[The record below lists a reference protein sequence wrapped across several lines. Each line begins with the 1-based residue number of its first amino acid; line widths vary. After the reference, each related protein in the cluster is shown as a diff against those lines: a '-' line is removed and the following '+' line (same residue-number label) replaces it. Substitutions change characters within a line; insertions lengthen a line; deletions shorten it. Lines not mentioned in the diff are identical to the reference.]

1 MFEFVKGIIL
11 GALNVGTKFV
21 ESSSPLAEVCALNYY
36 PVCLNIAGRS
46 CLIVGGGRV
55 AERKAGGLLEC
66 GAEVCVISPQLS
78 PGLCLLYDQGI
89 ISWRQR
95 GYESGD
101 VRGAFLVMAAT
112 DDHEVQDMVVAD
124 CGRHNIPLNVAD
136 VPDKCNFILPA
147 LMRRGSLSIA
157 VSTSGKS
164 PALARELKERLRAE
178 IGAEFELLNDMMG
191 LLRAEVMGRGL
202 EQKENEAVFKEIL
215 AVGPA
220 VWIKEHNWPP
230 IQAHLEKVLGTLPD
244 SLMDE
249 LRELVERGAPG
260 VQ

>member
-1 MFEFVKGIIL
+1 M
-11 GALNVGTKFV
+11 
-21 ESSSPLAEVCALNYY
+21 NYY

-46 CLIVGGGRV
+46 CLVIGGGRV

-66 GAEVCVISPQLS
+66 GAEVCVISPRLS
-78 PGLCLLYDQGI
+78 AGLRLLYEQGI
-89 ISWRQR
+89 IRWRQR
-95 GYESGD
+95 GYESDD

-147 LMRRGSLSIA
+147 LVRRGSLSIA

-164 PALARELKERLRAE
+164 PALAKELKERFRAE
-178 IGAEFELLNDMMG
+178 IGVEFELLNDMMG
-191 LLRAEVMGRGL
+191 LLRAEIMGWGL
-202 EQKENEAVFKEIL
+202 GQKQREALFKEIL
-215 AVGPA
+215 AAGPA

-249 LRELVERGAPG
+249 LRELVERDAPG

>member
-1 MFEFVKGIIL
+1 M
-11 GALNVGTKFV
+11 
-21 ESSSPLAEVCALNYY
+21 NYY

-46 CLIVGGGRV
+46 CLIIGGGRV
-55 AERKAGGLLEC
+55 AERKAGGLLDC
-66 GAEVCVISPQLS
+66 GAEVCVISPRLS
-78 PGLCLLYDQGI
+78 PGLRLLYEQGV

-95 GYESGD
+95 GYESDD

-147 LMRRGSLSIA
+147 LVRRGSLSIA

-164 PALARELKERLRAE
+164 PALARELKKRLRAE
-178 IGAEFELLNDMMG
+178 IGVEFERLNDMMG
-191 LLRAEVMGRGL
+191 LLRTEVMGRGL
-202 EQKENEAVFKEIL
+202 DQEQNEALFKEIL

-220 VWIKEHNWPP
+220 AWIKEHNWPP

-244 SLMDE
+244 SLIDE
-249 LRELVERGAPG
+249 LRGLVETG
-260 VQ
+260 VSEVQ

>member
-1 MFEFVKGIIL
+1 M
-11 GALNVGTKFV
+11 
-21 ESSSPLAEVCALNYY
+21 NYY
-36 PVCLNIAGRS
+36 PVCLNIAGRP
-46 CLIVGGGRV
+46 CLVIGGGRV
-55 AERKAGGLLEC
+55 AERKVGGLLDC
-66 GAEVCVISPQLS
+66 GADVCVISPLLA
-78 PGLCLLYDQGI
+78 PGLRLLYEQGV

-95 GYESGD
+95 GYESDD

-124 CGRHNIPLNVAD
+124 CVRHNIPLNVAD

-147 LMRRGSLSIA
+147 LVRRGSLSIA
-157 VSTSGKS
+157 ISTSGKS

-178 IGAEFELLNDMMG
+178 IGGEFELLNDMMG

-202 EQKENEAVFKEIL
+202 AQKQNEALFKEIL
-215 AVGPA
+215 VVGPA

-230 IQAHLEKVLGTLPD
+230 IQAHLEKVLGSLPD

-249 LRELVERGAPG
+249 LRELVDRGAPG

>member
-1 MFEFVKGIIL
+1 M
-11 GALNVGTKFV
+11 
-21 ESSSPLAEVCALNYY
+21 NYY
-36 PVCLNIAGRS
+36 PVCLNIEGRS
-46 CLIVGGGRV
+46 CLIIGGGRV
-55 AERKAGGLLEC
+55 AERKARGLLEC
-66 GAEVCVISPQLS
+66 GAEVCVISPLLS
-78 PGLCLLYDQGI
+78 PGLRLLHDQGG
-89 ISWRQR
+89 ISWRRR
-95 GYESGD
+95 GYEIDD

-147 LMRRGSLSIA
+147 LVRRGSLSIA

-164 PALARELKERLRAE
+164 PALAKELKERFREE

-202 EQKENEAVFKEIL
+202 GQKQNEALFREIL
-215 AVGPA
+215 AAHPA
-220 VWIKEHNWPP
+220 VWIKEHNWLP

-244 SLMDE
+244 SLVSK
-249 LRELVERGAPG
+249 LRELVEGGAPRG
-260 VQ
+260 CPAPPR